1 MLIED
6 EASTIIDID
15 VSTEMETSFLEYA
28 YSVIYAR
35 ALPEARDGLKPVQ
48 RRILHQMGVMGLTPE
63 KGHVKSARVVG
74 EVMGKLHPHGDAAI
88 YDALV
93 RMAQPFSLRLPMID
107 GHGNFGSL
115 DDGPAAARYTEAR
128 LAPAA
133 LAMIADLGEDVVN
146 MVPNYDNQ
154 FLQPEV
160 LPAAIPALLVNG
172 ASGIAVGMATNMAPH
187 NLGEVM
193 AAARH
198 LVAHPDA
205 SIEEIER
212 FVPGPDLPGG
222 GMIVGLDGV
231 REAARTGRGAFKT
244 RAKARIERIT
254 ARKYGIV
261 VTELPYLV
269 GTERVIEKI
278 KDGVQARKLEGI
290 SKVEDHT
297 DRSKGMRLVIE
308 IKAGFN
314 PEAVLAQLYKHTPLE
329 DNFAV
334 NNVALVDGQP
344 RTLGL
349 LELLHVFVNHRLEV
363 VRRRSRYRIERK
375 RERAHLIAGLLL
387 IMADIDECI
396 AVIRSSDDAASAR
409 DRLMKVFDL
418 TEVQAEHILA
428 LRLRRLTKFSRL
440 ELEAEADQLAREIAQ
455 LEEILSDDGV
465 LRATVSKEMA
475 ATAERFSTPRR
486 TVLLEESGATGLPGG
501 APAAAAAPLE
511 VADEPCRVLLSTT
524 GLLARVSGA
533 EPMTREGG
541 RCAHDA
547 LLADVAAT
555 TRGRVGLVMRDGTL
569 ARIDVVEIPAL
580 PRTEGAVSLAGGM
593 PAQLLAPEGAGA
605 EVVALASLEEGS
617 APLGLVTRAGKVKR
631 VSTADGPA
639 RSDHFEIIA
648 LDDGDFVSF
657 ARTCDDSSQFVLISS
672 DSQLL
677 RFEAAKVR
685 VQGRSA
691 GGMAGLALRDG
702 ATVIGGGV
710 VPGELLSA
718 ATVVTA
724 AGTAT
729 SLGNEPLSTKVTPLD
744 RYPSK
749 GRGTQG
755 VRVQRLLQGQ
765 DRLVLAWAGVA
776 PARAVGQA
784 GQPLELPAE
793 DERRDASGT
802 LTQGVVTSIG

>member
-1 MLIED
+1 MLIEE

-35 ALPEARDGLKPVQ
+35 ALPDARDGLKPVQ
-48 RRILHQMGVMGLTPE
+48 RRILYQMGQMGLSPE

-93 RMAQPFSLRLPMID
+93 RMAQPFSLRLPLID

-115 DDGPAAARYTEAR
+115 DDGPAASRYTEAR
-128 LAPAA
+128 LAPPA
-133 LAMIADLGEDVVN
+133 LAMIADLGEDVVD

-154 FLQPEV
+154 LLQPEV

-198 LVAHPDA
+198 LVSHPQA
-205 SIEEIER
+205 TIEEIER

-222 GMIVGLDGV
+222 GMIVGLEGV

-297 DRSKGMRLVIE
+297 DRAKGMRLVIE

-349 LELLHVFVNHRLEV
+349 LELLRVFVDHRLEV
-363 VRRRSRYRIERK
+363 VRRRSRYRVERK

-396 AVIRSSDDAASAR
+396 AVIRTSDDAASAR
-409 DRLMKVFDL
+409 DRLMQVFDL
-418 TEVQAEHILA
+418 SEVQAEHILA

-440 ELEAEADQLAREIAQ
+440 ELEAEADQLAREIAE
-455 LEEILSDDGV
+455 LEEILGDDAV
-465 LRATVSKEMA
+465 LRNVVSKEMA
-475 ATAERFSTPRR
+475 ATAERFATPRR
-486 TVLLEESGATGLPGG
+486 TVLLEESGAASLPGG

-555 TRGRVGLVMRDGTL
+555 TRGRVGLVLSDGTL
-569 ARIDVVEIPAL
+569 ARINVVEIPAL
-580 PRTEGAVSLAGGM
+580 PRTEGAISLAGGT
-593 PAQLLAPEGAGA
+593 PAQLLLPEGASGDVLA
-605 EVVALASLEEGS
+605 VASLAED
-617 APLGLVTRAGKVKR
+617 APPLGLVTRAGKVKR
-631 VSTADGPA
+631 VGTAEGPA
-639 RSDHFEIIA
+639 RSDHYEIITLEQGDCVVYA
-648 LDDGDFVSF
+648 REAGDD
-657 ARTCDDSSQFVLISS
+657 SQFVLISS

-677 RFEAAKVR
+677 RFEASKVR

-691 GGMAGLALRDG
+691 GGMAGLALREG
-702 ATVIGGGV
+702 AHVIGGGV
-710 VPGELLSA
+710 VPGELISA

-724 AGTAT
+724 AGTAA
-729 SLGNEPLSTKVTPLD
+729 SLGTEPLSTKVTPLD

-755 VRVQRLLQGQ
+755 VRVQRLLTGQ
-765 DRLVLAWAGVA
+765 SELVLGWAGLC

-793 DERRDASGT
+793 DERRDASGE
-802 LTQGVVTSIG
+802 LTAGVITSIG